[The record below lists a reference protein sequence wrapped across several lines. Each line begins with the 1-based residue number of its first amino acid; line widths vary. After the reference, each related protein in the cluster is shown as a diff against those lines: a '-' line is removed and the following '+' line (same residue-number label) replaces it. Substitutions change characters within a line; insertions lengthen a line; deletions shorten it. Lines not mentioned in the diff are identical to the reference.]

1 MIQFAAQGRFKAR
14 YNDPDHLKGKSRG
27 GKASQHESCEG
38 LSSEGASR

>member
-27 GKASQHESCEG
+27 GTT
-38 LSSEGASR
+38 LPITN